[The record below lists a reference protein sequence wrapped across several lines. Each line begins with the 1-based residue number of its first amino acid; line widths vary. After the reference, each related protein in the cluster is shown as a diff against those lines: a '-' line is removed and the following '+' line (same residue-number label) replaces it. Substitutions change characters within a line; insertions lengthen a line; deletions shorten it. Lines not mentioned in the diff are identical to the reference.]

1 MLTLGDLLDEDAL
14 GLRLVVGAAPDR
26 ERVVAGAHAIEVPQ
40 PSAWVDRDWLVLTA
54 GTMLRDD
61 QASVDQLVRELVEA
75 GVAALAFGIEP
86 VYDHIP
92 ETLLDAARR
101 NGLPVVAVP
110 AHTPFREIVERVV
123 RASLSEDV
131 RASQRLVAMQRYLM
145 DALGD
150 ESPRRA
156 AIERV
161 AALVRGEVAL
171 LTRDGRVDVETGPV
185 PAEELWAAIAAR
197 PQTTL
202 ELTCAETTWI
212 AVPVLRRDGAV
223 LRWVVAS
230 SAQSGSVQLTKAA
243 VQAAVPLLT
252 GIDRLDATRRKQDRA
267 LRAVVLQRLLDG
279 DADPLVAAQLAELGF
294 APEQPVAAFVA
305 VPGEAAGAGAGAAG
319 AGAGAAEDAGE
330 GLLSAVEET
339 LDHAR
344 LPFVAAHHHG
354 RVVVVVQADEREV
367 ERLAVALAGGAGGGG
382 GAAGARGSSG
392 PAAAIGVGGHG
403 RLQGGVERSHREAE
417 LAVEHAGGE
426 QPVVRFDALGT
437 TTAILGEIP
446 LAQVG
451 ARAQPLFE
459 RLARQPAA
467 LETLIA
473 YFEHDLNVSTT
484 AVHLH
489 LHPNSLRY
497 RLSRIEEAIGAPLRA
512 PAVIAAVYLAL
523 RARGHGAAGD
533 R

>member
-14 GLRLVVGAAPDR
+14 GLRLLVGDAADR
-26 ERVVAGAHAIEVPQ
+26 DRPIAGAHAIDVPQ
-40 PSAWVDRDWLVLTA
+40 PSAWIDRDWLVLTA

-61 QASVDQLVRELVEA
+61 QESVDQLVRELVETE
-75 GVAALAFGIEP
+75 VAALAFGIEP
-86 VYDHIP
+86 VFDHVP

-101 NGLPVVAVP
+101 AGLPVVVVP

-150 ESPRRA
+150 ESPRSA

-171 LTRDGRVDVETGPV
+171 LTRDGRIDVATGTV
-185 PAEELWAAIAAR
+185 PAAELWEAIAAR
-197 PQTTL
+197 PTTTL
-202 ELTCAETTWI
+202 ELACAGGTWI

-230 SAQSGSVQLTKAA
+230 AAQSGSVQLTKAA

-267 LRAVVLQRLLDG
+267 LRAVAFGGLLAG
-279 DADPLVAAQLAELGF
+279 AADPLVAAQLGELGF
-294 APEQPVAAFVA
+294 APEQPVAALVA
-305 VPGEAAGAGAGAAG
+305 VPEGDDDG
-319 AGAGAAEDAGE
+319 DA
-330 GLLSAVEET
+330 LLSAVEEA

-344 LPFVAAHHHG
+344 LPFVALQRGG
-354 RVVVVVQADEREV
+354 RVVLLVQADEAEV
-367 ERLAVALAGGAGGGG
+367 ERLAHGLTGGAGAT
-382 GAAGARGSSG
+382 AAA
-392 PAAAIGVGGHG
+392 PAPATAIGVGGHG
-403 RLQGGVERSHREAE
+403 RLHGGVERSHREAE

-497 RLSRIEEAIGAPLRA
+497 RLSRIEEAIGAPLRT

-523 RARGHGAAGD
+523 RAGGHGGASAADD

>member
-1 MLTLGDLLDEDAL
+1 MGSRSMLTLGDLLDEDAL
-14 GLRLVVGAAPDR
+14 GLRLLVGDAADR
-26 ERVVAGAHAIEVPQ
+26 DRPVAGAHAIDVPQ
-40 PSAWVDRDWLVLTA
+40 PSAWIDRDWLVLTA

-61 QASVDQLVRELVEA
+61 EESVGKLVRELAET

-86 VYDHIP
+86 VFDHVP

-101 NGLPVVAVP
+101 AGLPVVVVP

-150 ESPRRA
+150 EQPRMA

-171 LTRDGRVDVETGPV
+171 LTRDGRVDVTTGIV
-185 PAEELWAAIAAR
+185 PAAELWEAITAR

-202 ELTCAETTWI
+202 ELTCKGGTWI

-230 SAQSGSVQLTKAA
+230 SGQSGSVQLTKAA

-267 LRAVVLQRLLDG
+267 LRAVAFQGLLAG
-279 DADPLVAAQLAELGF
+279 TADPLVAAQLTELGF
-294 APEQPVAAFVA
+294 APEQPVAALVA
-305 VPGEAAGAGAGAAG
+305 VAGRGDD
-319 AGAGAAEDAGE
+319 DA
-330 GLLSAVEET
+330 LLSAVEEA

-344 LPFVAAHHHG
+344 LPFVALQRGG
-354 RVVVVVQADEREV
+354 RVVLLVQADEAEV
-367 ERLAVALAGGAGGGG
+367 ERLAHGLAGGDGE
-382 GAAGARGSSG
+382 
-392 PAAAIGVGGHG
+392 PADAPATAIGVGGHG
-403 RLQGGVERSHREAE
+403 RLHGGVERSHREAE
-417 LAVEHAGGE
+417 LAVEHAGGGA
-426 QPVVRFDALGT
+426 PVVRFDALGT

-451 ARAQPLFE
+451 ARAEPLFE

-467 LETLIA
+467 LETLTA
-473 YFEHDLNVSTT
+473 YFDHDLNVSTT

-497 RLSRIEEAIGAPLRA
+497 RLSRIEEAIGAPLRT

-523 RARGHGAAGD
+523 RAGGHGTAGD